1 MRNEEG
7 TKPLFSERNGAG
19 TKALFSERNGEG
31 TIRSFFVP
39 FYQIFTTFGHEKWEK
54 YCFKTPS
61 IFLLFIQWIK
71 AVMTL
76 LSKWKTSVSLLVL
89 LVFLE
94 FTIFKK
100 ERKRNEEGTNVPFE
114 K

>member
-39 FYQIFTTFGHEKWEK
+39 FYPIFTTFGHEKREK
-54 YCFKTPS
+54 FCFK
-61 IFLLFIQWIK
+61 ILKKLFKQLHFFLIHSMDKNFAKI
-71 AVMTL
+71 TL
-76 LSKWKTSVSLLVL
+76 
-89 LVFLE
+89 
-94 FTIFKK
+94 
-100 ERKRNEEGTNVPFE
+100 
-114 K
+114 